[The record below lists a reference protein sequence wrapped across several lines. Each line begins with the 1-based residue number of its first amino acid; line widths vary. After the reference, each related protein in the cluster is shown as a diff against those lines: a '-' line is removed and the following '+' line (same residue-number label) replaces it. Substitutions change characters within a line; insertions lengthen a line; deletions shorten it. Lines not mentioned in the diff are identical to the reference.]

1 MAPMRSQAEQ
11 VSTLLAALDRCERLC
26 QRDESPAVGVR
37 TDVLRAII
45 ELGEAPR
52 VAVIARRG
60 AGKSTL
66 LNALA
71 EAPVAR
77 VGDVADATLDARVHT
92 LRTPSGPLLW
102 LDTPGLRAGGR
113 EGRLDDVRAAV
124 RAFEPT
130 IALFLCAATEVDAG
144 IDDDLDDLAAIAT
157 SLRSDA
163 RLYAVVTR
171 VDELPPLDLHAPP
184 FDDEKRS
191 HIAQSV
197 TTLHRHM
204 LARGLAIRSVI
215 PVCAF
220 ASWRDGVAHDDARWN
235 LAPLTRA
242 LFNAA
247 PRDVGADLEALLRGL
262 ASELVER
269 VATDAETAATKAP
282 GARGAEIVRARHEA
296 LVGCLDALLDAFTDR
311 HGASLTESLGSVAK
325 PGALFGLVRGAL
337 EGVGARWAS
346 GSLASARVRA
356 VGRAVLALES
366 LRPSESVIAALGA
379 GDARST

>member
-1 MAPMRSQAEQ
+1 MGSPIERVSRLRS
-11 VSTLLAALDRCERLC
+11 ALDRCERLC
-26 QRDESPAVGVR
+26 RGDEAPAVGLRV
-37 TDVLRAII
+37 DVLRAII
-45 ELGEAPR
+45 DRGPTPR

-71 EAPVAR
+71 GSPVAH
-77 VGDVADATLDARVHT
+77 VGDVADATLDARVHA

-130 IALFLCAATEVDAG
+130 VALFLCAATEVDAG
-144 IDDDLDDLAAIAT
+144 IDDDLDDLAVVTGASRA
-157 SLRSDA
+157 DA
-163 RLYAVVTR
+163 RLCGVVTR
-171 VDELPPLDLHAPP
+171 VDELPPLDAHSPP
-184 FDDEKRS
+184 FDDEKRR
-191 HIAQSV
+191 HIERAV

-204 LARGLAIRSVI
+204 LGRGLGVRTVM

-220 ASWRDGVAHDDARWN
+220 ASWRGDVAYDDARWN
-235 LAPLTRA
+235 LSPLARA
-242 LFNAA
+242 LSDAA
-247 PRDVGADLEALLRGL
+247 PRDVGRDLEALLRGL

-282 GARGAEIVRARHEA
+282 GSRGAAIVSARHEA
-296 LVGCLDALLDAFTDR
+296 LVGCLDALLDAFTER
-311 HGASLTESLGSVAK
+311 HGASITESLGSVAR

-337 EGVGARWAS
+337 EGVGARSVS
-346 GSLASARVRA
+346 GSLSAARVRT
-356 VGRAVLALES
+356 VGKAVLAMES
-366 LRPSESVIAALGA
+366 LRPSEAVVAALGA
-379 GDARST
+379 NDPRSK